1 MKRVW
6 DVGGGAVRI
15 LWSSWTSRIITALLV
30 ILVLF
35 MGCTYWLVR
44 EVTTN
49 FSWHAGD
56 TGANWL
62 DEASTVRHFLAP
74 EWTPDGNQVMF
85 PKVGERYPAWSEGG
99 IYIVE
104 SDGSHLR
111 KIADGRYW
119 PSLSPD
125 GSRIVYSTTREQRV
139 LPFYLETSKL
149 DGSDQSRVRYA
160 THASSDVSPAWSP
173 DGDRVAFSRSGSG
186 IHTVAEDGSG
196 LRRLFRFS
204 SKRLGD
210 EATDYLLAGPV
221 WSPDGQTL
229 AFIVEEY
236 KEPIGPRNVPRNV
249 LYAIGAD
256 GSGLTQVFATIA
268 ETVVYENHE
277 NRGAFRLDVADALSW
292 SPDGLRLAF
301 LRHTR
306 PDDTDI
312 SSSEDS
318 RTTLHTIN
326 AEGSDLRTVA
336 EVPYFSA
343 SASLSWSPD
352 GASILFS
359 GDSGFI
365 GRDRVH
371 VAQADGSGHRRV
383 ADGRYASWSP
393 DGSRIAVLS
402 ARDPVSGYSR
412 PTATP
417 LPPGSTPG
425 SAAAADLPPPP
436 PPPPLFTVAPDGS
449 DLRALVTISE
459 EGTLSAAAGQ

>member
-1 MKRVW
+1 MKRAWEVA
-6 DVGGGAVRI
+6 GGAARI
-15 LWSSWTSRIITALLV
+15 LWSSWTSRIIIALLV
-30 ILVLF
+30 ILVLL

-49 FSWHAGD
+49 FSWHAHD
-56 TGANWL
+56 TGAEWME
-62 DEASTVRHFLAP
+62 EASTVLHFLAP
-74 EWTPDGNQVMF
+74 QWTPDGSQVMF
-85 PKVGERYPAWSEGG
+85 TKLGKWYPAWYEGG
-99 IYIVE
+99 IYVVE
-104 SDGSHLR
+104 SDGSRLR
-111 KIADGRYW
+111 KIGDSRYW

-139 LPFYLETSKL
+139 LPFFLETSNL

-173 DGDRVAFSRSGSG
+173 DGKHVAFSRSDSG

-221 WSPDGQTL
+221 WSPDGQTV
-229 AFIVEEY
+229 AFIVEEH
-236 KEPIGPRNVPRNV
+236 KETIGPRNV

-256 GSGLTQVFATIA
+256 GSALTQVFATIA
-268 ETVVYENHE
+268 GKVVYDNHE

-312 SSSEDS
+312 ASGEDS
-318 RTTLHTIN
+318 RTTLHTVN
-326 AEGSDLRTVA
+326 TEGSDLRTVA
-336 EVPYFSA
+336 ELPYSGV
-343 SASLSWSPD
+343 STSLSWSPD
-352 GASILFS
+352 GASILFA
-359 GDSGFI
+359 GDRGFI
-365 GRDRVH
+365 GGDRVH
-371 VAQADGSGHRRV
+371 VAQADGSGHRWV

-393 DGSRIAVLS
+393 DGSRIAAVS
-402 ARDPVSGYSR
+402 ARDSASGYGR

-425 SAAAADLPPPP
+425 STPAAQPPPP
-436 PPPPLFTVAPDGS
+436 PPPPLLFTVAPDGS
-449 DLRALVTISE
+449 DLRALVTINE
-459 EGTLSAAAGQ
+459 EGTLSAAAGH